1 MQHDV
6 IEADPVEHSEFGTY
20 IREGER
26 AALALPNRGPI
37 RFDED
42 GNVHSE
48 ILSGFNEYGFYV
60 LEGVLSSVELHDW
73 EADLQAIRQNLPIH
87 KDAQIDAAG
96 RPALGIDS
104 IGPCLVWAKPLSD
117 PLGGTTF
124 SGGRHPV
131 KMEEPTW
138 QAGMPEEIVYLIMG
152 PLRYSD
158 ALLRISGHPQ
168 LLAIA
173 EAINGEDFVPFN
185 EAMWIK
191 EPGLGSST
199 AWHQDGITHWSHPD
213 WDQGI
218 HGMTFQVLLYGSSG
232 VNGLWVLP
240 GSHKSGKID
249 LQALADAAGSD
260 RLRGAVPYVCAPGDV
275 VIHNRQLVHGAFAN
289 TSKDSRVSFTFG
301 THRRSSILDVEAGLH
316 NTTAVYDAARI
327 LERSRMIGYAID
339 ARRQYFPEETPY
351 CYKPLLDIDDA
362 RVWSPEAK
370 ALLSNYN
377 LLDLSI

>member
-1 MQHDV
+1 MQNDV
-6 IEADPVEHSEFGTY
+6 IEADTSENSEFETY

-37 RFDED
+37 RFDDD
-42 GNVHSE
+42 GNIHPE
-48 ILSGFNEYGFYV
+48 ILSGFDKFGFYV
-60 LEGVLSSVELHDW
+60 LEGVLSRVELHDW
-73 EADLQAIRQNLPIH
+73 EADLQVICQNLPIH
-87 KDAQIDAAG
+87 KDAQIDASG

-117 PLGGTTF
+117 PLGGTTL

-131 KMEEPTW
+131 KMEEPVW
-138 QAGMPEEIVYLIMG
+138 EAGMPEQIVYLIMG

-158 ALLRISGHPQ
+158 ALLRISGQPH

-173 EAINGEDFVPFN
+173 EAINGKDFVPFN

-260 RLRGAVPYVCAPGDV
+260 RLRGAVPYVCGPGDV

-289 TSKDSRVSFTFG
+289 TSKDFRVSFTFG

-351 CYKPLLDIDDA
+351 CYKPLLGVDDA

>member
-1 MQHDV
+1 MQNDV
-6 IEADPVEHSEFGTY
+6 IEADTSENSEFETY

-37 RFDED
+37 RFDDD
-42 GNVHSE
+42 GNIHPE
-48 ILSGFNEYGFYV
+48 ILSGFDKFGFYV
-60 LEGVLSSVELHDW
+60 LEGVLSRVELHDW
-73 EADLQAIRQNLPIH
+73 DADLQVIRQNLPIH
-87 KDAQIDAAG
+87 KGAQIDASG

-117 PLGGTTF
+117 PLGGTTL

-131 KMEEPTW
+131 KMEEPAW

-158 ALLRISGHPQ
+158 ALFRISGHPH

-173 EAINGEDFVPFN
+173 EAINGKDFVPFN

-249 LQALADAAGSD
+249 LQALADTAGSD

-339 ARRQYFPEETPY
+339 ARRQYFPDETPY
-351 CYKPLLDIDDA
+351 CYKPLVDA
-362 RVWSPEAK
+362 DAVPVWSPEAK

>member
-1 MQHDV
+1 MQNDV
-6 IEADPVEHSEFGTY
+6 IEADTRENSEFETY

-37 RFDED
+37 RFDDD
-42 GNVHSE
+42 GNIHPE
-48 ILSGFNEYGFYV
+48 ILSGFDKFGFYV
-60 LEGVLSSVELHDW
+60 LEGVLSRVELHDW
-73 EADLQAIRQNLPIH
+73 EADLQVIRQNLPIH
-87 KDAQIDAAG
+87 KDAQIDASG

-117 PLGGTTF
+117 PLGGTTL

-131 KMEEPTW
+131 KMEEPVW
-138 QAGMPEEIVYLIMG
+138 EAGMPEQIVYLIMG

-158 ALLRISGHPQ
+158 ALLRISGHPH

-173 EAINGEDFVPFN
+173 EAINGKDFVPFN

-199 AWHQDGITHWSHPD
+199 AWHQDGITHCSHPD

-218 HGMTFQVLLYGSSG
+218 HGMTFQGLLYGSSG

-260 RLRGAVPYVCAPGDV
+260 RLRGAVPYVCGPGDV

-289 TSKDSRVSFTFG
+289 TSKASRVSFTFG

-327 LERSRMIGYAID
+327 LERYRMIGYAID

-351 CYKPLLDIDDA
+351 CYKPLLGVDDA
-362 RVWSPEAK
+362 RVWSPESK

>member
-1 MQHDV
+1 MGIGDLENDRIRPASV
-6 IEADPVEHSEFGTY
+6 VVES
-20 IREGER
+20 
-26 AALALPNRGPI
+26 
-37 RFDED
+37 
-42 GNVHSE
+42 
-48 ILSGFNEYGFYV
+48 
-60 LEGVLSSVELHDW
+60 LHPCD
-73 EADLQAIRQNLPIH
+73 ADLQVIRQNLPIH
-87 KDAQIDAAG
+87 KDAQIDASG

-117 PLGGTTF
+117 PLGGTTL
-124 SGGRHPV
+124 SGGRHSV
-131 KMEEPTW
+131 KMEEPVWET
-138 QAGMPEEIVYLIMG
+138 GMPEEIVYLIMG

-158 ALLRISGHPQ
+158 ALLRISGHPH

-173 EAINGEDFVPFN
+173 EAINGKDFVPFN

-249 LQALADAAGSD
+249 LQALAEAAGSD

-339 ARRQYFPEETPY
+339 ARRQYFPDETPY
-351 CYKPLLDIDDA
+351 CYKPLLGVDDA
-362 RVWSPEAK
+362 QVWSPEAK
-370 ALLSNYN
+370 ALLRNYN

>member
-1 MQHDV
+1 MNNDV
-6 IEADPVEHSEFGTY
+6 IEVASIEDSDFETY

-26 AALALPNRGPI
+26 AALALPNRGPM
-37 RFDED
+37 RFDEE
-42 GNVHSE
+42 GNVHPE
-48 ILSGFNEYGFYV
+48 ILAGFDEYGFYV
-60 LEGVLSSVELHDW
+60 LESVLSSVELDDW
-73 EADLQAIRQNLPIH
+73 EADLQAIRENLPIH

-104 IGPCLVWAKPLSD
+104 IGPCLMWAKPLGD

-131 KMEEPTW
+131 KMQEHTRK
-138 QAGMPEEIVYLIMG
+138 AGMPEDIVYLIMG
-152 PLRYSD
+152 ALRYSD
-158 ALLRISGHPQ
+158 ALLRISGHPH

-173 EAINGEDFVPFN
+173 EAVNGEDFVPFN
-185 EAMWIK
+185 EAIWIK

-240 GSHKSGKID
+240 GSHKSGKVD

-260 RLRGAVPYVCAPGDV
+260 RLLGAVPYVCGPGDV
-275 VIHNRQLVHGAFAN
+275 VIHNRQLVHDAFAN
-289 TSKDSRVSFTFG
+289 RSKDFRVSFTFG

-316 NTTAVYDAARI
+316 NATAVYDAARI

-339 ARRQYFPEETPY
+339 ARRQYFPDETPY
-351 CYKPLLDIDDA
+351 CYKPLVGVDD
-362 RVWSPEAK
+362 VQGWSPEVK
-370 ALLSNYN
+370 GLLRNYN